1 MYISRRIAPSGYTYS
16 ICESYYD
23 HPYYRSRVLF
33 ELGSDP
39 TKFITYYSDV
49 AFSIDL
55 EEELAKQGIKTDQFE
70 LEELFYRFLT
80 PSAQRW
86 VTISINRRRNK
97 DKPSQSFDS
106 REFHWFDRIRL
117 IVLKL
122 DHRQPKRILDERLPF
137 FGKLLKKSR
146 DEIENMIW
154 DMEDRLTFRE
164 RVRYFYAVFE
174 LMNYVDTEE
183 RDGIFLEIIC
193 SLSKDPNY
201 LMGLETPEVLRNYLS
216 RYIWQYFDLLPVRR
230 VPRVYEIW
238 VQEVYEDV
246 SQILNIPVETLFSLS
261 RKDILK
267 MFRIKIKE
275 LHPDKGGDHE
285 AFIRLRR
292 IMETFLKLH
301 Y

>member
-23 HPYYRSRVLF
+23 YPYYRSRVLF
-33 ELGSDP
+33 KLGSDP

-86 VTISINRRRNK
+86 VTISLNRRRNK

-122 DHRQPKRILDERLPF
+122 DHRQPKSILDERLPF

-154 DMEDRLTFRE
+154 DMEDHLTFRE
-164 RVRYFYAVFE
+164 RVRYFYTVFE
-174 LMNYVDTEE
+174 LMSYVDTEE
-183 RDGIFLEIIC
+183 RDGIFLETIC

-201 LMGLETPEVLRNYLS
+201 LMGLETHEVLMNYLS

-230 VPRVYEIW
+230 VPRVYEIG

-267 MFRIKIKE
+267 MFRIKLKE

-292 IMETFLKLH
+292 IMETFLKFH

>member
-1 MYISRRIAPSGYTYS
+1 MSPITTTPIT
-16 ICESYYD
+16 EVD
-23 HPYYRSRVLF
+23 YRSRVLF

-174 LMNYVDTEE
+174 LMNYVNTEE

-201 LMGLETPEVLRNYLS
+201 LMGLETHEVLRNYLS